1 MVCLETCILISAAFG
16 SRRVNTVIKTEGN
29 VTNFRETTC
38 GKEWE
43 RVQFYYSVIL
53 KKLPVWAAVRIKT
66 L

>member
-43 RVQFYYSVIL
+43 RVQF
-53 KKLPVWAAVRIKT
+53 
-66 L
+66 